1 MSNNT
6 ESNIPVKF
14 TENSN
19 NEWINWIEEAIAKD
33 YFKYYEL
40 NHFSNF
46 QEIGFGGFGKVYRVN
61 WKSSPNYLALK
72 SFFNFN
78 NVTIKEIVK
87 DLKSLK
93 FNVKWIFMRILF
105 VSVVLQQKIKLIIQ
119 KNIGIIHHDLH
130 SKNVLVHQNMVKLAD
145 FGKPYD
151 VCLAINI
158 SQGLRET
165 PIPDTPE
172 DCVNIYTDCWNNEPD
187 NRPTINQ
194 VVFKLNAIILK
205 NNNMVIKDFR
215 QTNDSYTNQLSS
227 KQQLDLNAFEDP
239 MNNSSHGELSK
250 FIQEFNKMNTK
261 EIDSSISS
269 NINFMVTV
277 DEMVEL
283 SDKRGIGTDIDE
295 KKAFELHHKATDL
308 GNTIGINNLGHCYEE
323 GIGTDIDGKKAFE
336 LYQKAADLGN
346 AYGINNLGHC
356 YKKGIG
362 TDIDEKKAFE
372 LYQKVV
378 DLGNAI
384 GINNL
389 GHCYEKGIGTDI
401 DEKKAFELYQKV
413 ADLGN
418 VIGINNLGHCYEKGI
433 GTDIDGKKA
442 FELYQK
448 AADLGNTYG
457 INNLGYCYEKGTGT
471 DIDEKKAFELYQKA
485 ADLGNI
491 TAQYNLAF
499 MYESGT
505 GILKDINQAI
515 YWYKKSALQGDK
527 DAQNRLEQIHAK

>member
-6 ESNIPVKF
+6 ESNIPVNF

-46 QEIGFGGFGKVYRVN
+46 QEIGFGGFGKVYRAN

-87 DLKSLK
+87 ELKIQREVDFHENIIRFCGIATENQVDNSKKYWLVMEYANGGTLREYLKEHFDNLTWNNK
-93 FNVKWIFMRILF
+93 FNMAFQLACAILC
-105 VSVVLQQKIKLIIQ
+105 LHDE
-119 KNIGIIHHDLH
+119 GIIHRDLH
-130 SKNVLVHQNMVKLAD
+130 SKNVLVHQNIVKLAD

-172 DCVNIYTDCWNNEPD
+172 DYVNIYTDCWNNEPD

-205 NNNMVIKDFR
+205 NNNNMIIKDFR
-215 QTNDSYTNQLSS
+215 ANDSYTNQLSS

-239 MNNSSHGELSK
+239 INNSSHGELSK

-269 NINFMVTV
+269 NNNFKLK
-277 DEMVEL
+277 E
-283 SDKRGIGTDIDE
+283 
-295 KKAFELHHKATDL
+295 
-308 GNTIGINNLGHCYEE
+308 
-323 GIGTDIDGKKAFE
+323 
-336 LYQKAADLGN
+336 
-346 AYGINNLGHC
+346 
-356 YKKGIG
+356 
-362 TDIDEKKAFE
+362 
-372 LYQKVV
+372 
-378 DLGNAI
+378 
-384 GINNL
+384 
-389 GHCYEKGIGTDI
+389 
-401 DEKKAFELYQKV
+401 
-413 ADLGN
+413 
-418 VIGINNLGHCYEKGI
+418 
-433 GTDIDGKKA
+433 
-442 FELYQK
+442 
-448 AADLGNTYG
+448 
-457 INNLGYCYEKGTGT
+457 
-471 DIDEKKAFELYQKA
+471 
-485 ADLGNI
+485 NI
-491 TAQYNLAF
+491 Q
-499 MYESGT
+499 ME
-505 GILKDINQAI
+505 
-515 YWYKKSALQGDK
+515 
-527 DAQNRLEQIHAK
+527 